1 MNKITICGDSWF
13 TVDVKNPGKS
23 FGEIIA
29 KNYNCSLKNLARGGC
44 SNFAIALQIDKAIE
58 SNTDFIIVGV
68 TTPDRIEIPIINHN
82 SKSTWEN
89 LKNFFN
95 WRDWSY
101 YQPEVYKKIHGI
113 DNIWYRGQK
122 SSSHEPTVISESLN
136 NLIFHNPYGLD
147 KSQLDALKSYA
158 TTLYDSG
165 IKRQIDCWTISDA
178 CRRLM
183 ASKIP
188 FLLYIEPLFDPGDHW
203 QSGFKNDIDWVDKKN
218 VIEPWQFSYY
228 HLPQDNAG
236 AFHYGIDQGGLF
248 AAYIELRIKELL

>member
-1 MNKITICGDSWF
+1 MNSITICGDSWF
-13 TVDVKNPGKS
+13 SLDAKNPEKS

-29 KNYNCSLKNLARGGC
+29 NNNHWNLTNLARGGN

-58 SNTDFIIVGV
+58 SNADFVIVGT
-68 TTPDRIEIPIINHN
+68 TTPDRIEIPIINDN
-82 SKSTWEN
+82 NKSIWEN
-89 LKNFFN
+89 LKKFFN
-95 WRDWSY
+95 WKDWAY

-113 DNIWYRGQK
+113 DNIWNREQK
-122 SSSHEPTVISESLN
+122 SSSHIPTVISESLN
-136 NLIFHNPYGLD
+136 NLIFSNPYRLD
-147 KSQLDALKSYA
+147 QPQMDALKSYA

-178 CRRLM
+178 CRRLV

-203 QSGFKNDIDWVDKKN
+203 QSGFKNDIAWLDKKN

-228 HLPQDNAG
+228 QFPLDTTT
-236 AFHYGIDQGGLF
+236 AFHYGIDQSNVF
-248 AAYIELRIKELL
+248 ATYIESRIKELL